1 MGLTHLKGD
10 SMGKRKSDD
19 ILDKLYP
26 FIVDIQTSLDRY
38 VLYMVTMS
46 LLKISIGDRN
56 TINAIL
62 DKWLTDF
69 FNANVDTVQAKVSE
83 AFGPDEHDD
92 VAAPLHL
99 IALQS
104 VTNVAKKTLMDL
116 LEAIESFSAN
126 GSKYQNTTRINH

>member
-1 MGLTHLKGD
+1 MGLTHTRGD

-19 ILDKLYP
+19 VLDKLYP

-38 VLYMVTMS
+38 VLYMVTIS
-46 LLKISIGDRN
+46 LLKISIGDKN

-69 FNANVDTVQAKVSE
+69 FNANVDTLQAKVSE
-83 AFGPDEHDD
+83 AFGPENPDD
-92 VAAPLHL
+92 RAAPLHL

-116 LEAIESFSAN
+116 LEAIESFSEN
-126 GSKYQNTTRINH
+126 GSKYQSATRINH

>member
-1 MGLTHLKGD
+1 MGLTHIKGD

-19 ILDKLYP
+19 VLDRLYP

-38 VLYMVTMS
+38 VLYMVTIS

-62 DKWLTDF
+62 DKWMTDF

-83 AFGPDEHDD
+83 AFGPDDPDD
-92 VAAPLHL
+92 EAAPLHL

-116 LEAIESFSAN
+116 LEAIESFSEN
-126 GSKYQNTTRINH
+126 GSRCQSVTRINH